1 VTEPSNL
8 VKVVAAFVAGVVMAL
23 GGALVFVR
31 VGDLMH
37 PLAVAQTHPAAAS
50 APAEPAEPEA
60 EPERSTPD
68 VQSAQ
73 TAESKGAESSPQP
86 ASPER
91 VIPPPKPAVKKSTLP
106 VKRSKPQAQ
115 AVVAAVKAP
124 DLPASVPGSTSAV
137 LDSAVKP
144 AHDAPAHDANP
155 TERYG
160 ASPAGE
166 TAPPTRVKQ
175 PHIITL
181 QPGTTLAIRLG
192 EPLSTDHNYA
202 GDTFRGVLDSSV
214 VIDGFIIAEKGSKIL
229 GRVVEAQRAGRVQ
242 GSAVLSLALTEINT
256 TDGQR
261 IPVNT
266 NSVIARGPLGLNA
279 DALKIATGAAIG
291 AIIGAISGGGK
302 GAAIGAGAGGAAGT
316 SIVLAT
322 RGRPTNLPTES
333 QLSFQLSEPITITE
347 RLN

>member
-1 VTEPSNL
+1 
-8 VKVVAAFVAGVVMAL
+8 M
-23 GGALVFVR
+23 
-31 VGDLMH
+31 
-37 PLAVAQTHPAAAS
+37 
-50 APAEPAEPEA
+50 
-60 EPERSTPD
+60 
-68 VQSAQ
+68 
-73 TAESKGAESSPQP
+73 
-86 ASPER
+86 
-91 VIPPPKPAVKKSTLP
+91 
-106 VKRSKPQAQ
+106 
-115 AVVAAVKAP
+115 
-124 DLPASVPGSTSAV
+124 
-137 LDSAVKP
+137 VKP
-144 AHDAPAHDANP
+144 AHEAAAHDADP

-160 ASPAGE
+160 ASPTGE
-166 TAPPTRVKQ
+166 TAPRSPVKQ
-175 PHIITL
+175 RHIITL

-229 GRVVEAQRAGRVQ
+229 GRVIEAQRAGRVQ
-242 GSAVLSLALTEINT
+242 GSAVLSLALMEINT

-266 NSVIARGPLGLNA
+266 NSVIARGPVGVNA

-316 SIVLAT
+316 GIVLAT